1 MVIVHGGGRGSIGHK
16 NGGGQ
21 NSGRSCDS
29 RVSNN
34 SFGSAIDC
42 LAATLEVA
50 MFNSS
55 FCISFTIRFLI

>member
-1 MVIVHGGGRGSIGHK
+1 MVIVHGGGRGRIGHK

-34 SFGSAIDC
+34 NFGSAID
-42 LAATLEVA
+42 
-50 MFNSS
+50 
-55 FCISFTIRFLI
+55 FLQQPSK